1 MQIVFHTRDLYVTLV
16 RALSVVY
23 IHPCMHD
30 CIHVC
35 AYVDTNTK
43 RLFAR
48 TNVQGDYLFLC

>member
-1 MQIVFHTRDLYVTLV
+1 
-16 RALSVVY
+16 LSVVY